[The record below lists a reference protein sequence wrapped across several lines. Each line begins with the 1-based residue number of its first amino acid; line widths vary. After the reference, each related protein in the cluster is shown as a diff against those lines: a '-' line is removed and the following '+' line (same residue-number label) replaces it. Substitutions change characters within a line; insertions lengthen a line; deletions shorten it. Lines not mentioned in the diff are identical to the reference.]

1 VFLFFSWLRVL
12 VIIFSKSELLS
23 IIALGNEI
31 ARGDMPESKISEMS
45 SDKVGIYNKKSP
57 MF

>member
-1 VFLFFSWLRVL
+1 L